1 MVIMGMHINETR
13 SYYVTSGV
21 DHFFG
26 VGILQVADSVNAIGR
41 DRDIPGKRFGIGAVD
56 YLPAADKQ
64 VTSIRRAV
72 DVHWGSAPA
81 LFCLSG

>member
-13 SYYVTSGV
+13 SDYVTSGV

-41 DRDIPGKRFGIGAVD
+41 DGDIPDKRFGIGTVD
-56 YLPAADKQ
+56 YLSTADQQ

-72 DVHWGSAPA
+72 NAH
-81 LFCLSG
+81 